1 VTLAPATRDHVENLI
16 TSFMRRWLDDGL
28 PDGELDRIRNEGAS
42 PSGLLAPF
50 HDALVPG
57 ITLLRERAFS
67 TRLGNLHEHIA
78 VTIASR
84 AHAEAKRAFS
94 LSGDVPVLAREFI
107 AQRLHALESGH
118 ASPDA
123 KVERRTIA
131 DAFGQSVQETTTIDL
146 RVVTH
151 GGEEHFFEMK
161 SGKPNKGQ
169 CLEMKHRLLTAFA
182 IRRSSRTSV
191 WWGVPYNPYGTSS
204 YAHPYPLRFFDFRRE
219 VMLGEEF
226 WNFVGDDRGTFR
238 DLLALYERVG
248 HRFEE
253 EIRRVLVRP

>member
-1 VTLAPATRDHVENLI
+1 
-16 TSFMRRWLDDGL
+16 MRRWLDDAL
-28 PDGELDRIRNEGAS
+28 PAGELDRIRNEGAS

-57 ITLLRERAFS
+57 ITLLRERSFS

-78 VTIASR
+78 VAIASR
-84 AHAEAKRAFS
+84 SHREAPRAFS

-107 AQRLHALESGH
+107 VQRLHALGSRR

-123 KVERRTIA
+123 EVERRTIA
-131 DAFGQSVQETTTIDL
+131 EAFGQSVQETTTIDL

-151 GGEEHFFEMK
+151 EGAEHFFEMK

-169 CLEMKHRLLTAFA
+169 CLEMKQRLLTAFA
-182 IRRSSRTSV
+182 IRRSGGTSV
-191 WWGVPYNPYGTSS
+191 WWGVPYDPYGTAE
-204 YAHPYPLRFFDFRRE
+204 YAHPWPLRFFDFRGE

-238 DLLALYERVG
+238 ELVAIYERIGRV
-248 HRFEE
+248 FEE
-253 EIRRVLVRP
+253 EIRRVLVRR